1 VEVLTDVIAGD
12 WICMSAQRC
21 EEKNGVGIFDVS
33 EDILKVKYR
42 YINNSGLFS
51 LSLTEIYQ

>member
-1 VEVLTDVIAGD
+1 MEVLTNVIVGD

-21 EEKNGVGIFDVS
+21 GEKNGVGIFDVS
-33 EDILKVKYR
+33 EDIPKVKYR

-51 LSLTEIYQ
+51 LSLIEIYQ